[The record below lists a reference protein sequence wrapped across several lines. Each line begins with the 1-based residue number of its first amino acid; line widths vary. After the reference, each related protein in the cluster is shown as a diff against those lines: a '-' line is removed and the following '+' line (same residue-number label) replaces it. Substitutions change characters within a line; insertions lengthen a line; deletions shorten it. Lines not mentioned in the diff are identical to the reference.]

1 MAGRNSSGTFSS
13 SIADFQTG
21 TVIRSN
27 DVNTVR
33 DEFATEIT
41 DSLSRSAKGG
51 MLAALKLYDGSAA
64 IPSLTFSAQEGIG
77 FYRAGNYDL
86 RFVCDAA
93 EKFRLTNLGA
103 KVTGTFEA
111 TGNTTVGGTLGVTGA
126 TTVGSLAS
134 SGAVSGTTGTFTG
147 DVTVDTNVLK
157 VDTTNNRVGVG
168 TASPNALLAVG
179 HAGVIDSGIPVQ
191 INAASTAEQY
201 FGVNKGGSL
210 GLLMGYSNAGSLGT
224 QALIRNVQNDPITVM
239 VNSTSSVAEFYTTGV
254 ALKTSNPASTTAQTN
269 NLTTTNLV
277 KVHGNI
283 SVTDGGVVTVEGGFN
298 IASATLTSAGNL
310 RVVFAS
316 EFAAAD
322 TYTVTA
328 TSSTRAFISSNNRAK
343 GHCDLQITTTAGA
356 ANFSGTGGTVYV
368 MIVVLGAQ

>member
-103 KVTGTFEA
+103 KVTGTLE
-111 TGNTTVGGTLGVTGA
+111 VTG
-126 TTVGSLAS
+126 
-134 SGAVSGTTGTFTG
+134 TGTHAAATFSG
-147 DVTVDTNVLK
+147 DVTVDTDTLK
-157 VDTTNNRVGVG
+157 VDTTNDRVGVG
-168 TASPNALLAVG
+168 TAAPNCKLAVG
-179 HAGVIDSGIPVQ
+179 HAGVVDAGIPVQ
-191 INAASTAEQY
+191 INAGSAAEQY
-201 FGVNKGGSL
+201 FSANKGGSL
-210 GLLMGYSNAGSLGT
+210 GFLLGYSNGGT
-224 QALIRNVQNDPITVM
+224 YGTRAMLRNVPNDPLSIY
-239 VNSTSSVAEFYTTGV
+239 VNGSSHVAEFHTTGIR
-254 ALKTSNPASTTAQTN
+254 LYTSNPAGTTAQTN
-269 NLTTTNLV
+269 NLTPANIPKAWATIDINAGTLTVLKSFNV
-277 KVHGNI
+277 TSASINGSGNI
-283 SVTDGGVVTVEGGFN
+283 LITF
-298 IASATLTSAGNL
+298 ASAFADADYACGATAGN
-310 RVVFAS
+310 
-316 EFAAAD
+316 
-322 TYTVTA
+322 
-328 TSSTRAFISSNNRAK
+328 
-343 GHCDLQITTTAGA
+343 
-356 ANFSGTGGTVYV
+356 SGTGYSMAFANPTTTTVELAASSTFTGSTRKVYV
-368 MIVVLGAQ
+368 WFMGLQ